1 MNAIPD
7 SYTLLR
13 KHFEELID
21 LTDAEFDYMAPHF
34 RLKKYKKHAIIIQPG
49 DSVHYEY
56 FVLKG
61 LLKTAL
67 TDESGKEHIWQ
78 FAMENWW
85 VSDYQAYQHHEPA
98 SFSIQC
104 LEDAELLQLSFTDRN
119 KLCAAMHKFEHFS
132 RMKVTSGFLNMQKR
146 VMALLKNDAQSRYKQ
161 LLEQYPSLIQ
171 RVPKALIAAYIGVSR
186 ETLSRLQL

>member
-1 MNAIPD
+1 MTEAFSI
-7 SYTLLR
+7 LR
-13 KHFEELID
+13 THLEELITV
-21 LTDAEFDYMAPHF
+21 TDDEFGYISSHF
-34 RLKKYKKHAIIIQPG
+34 KPKKYRKHSIILQPG
-49 DSVHYEY
+49 DNIYHEY
-56 FVLKG
+56 FVVKG

-67 TDESGKEHIWQ
+67 IEENGKEHIWQ

-85 VSDYQAYQHHEPA
+85 VSDYEALQQQQPA

-104 LEDAELLQLSFTDRN
+104 LEDVELLQLSFADRN
-119 KLCAAMHKFEHFS
+119 KLCNTLHKFEHFS
-132 RMKVTSGFLNMQKR
+132 RVKLTYGFLNMQKR

-161 LLEQYPSLIQ
+161 LLDQYPSLTQ